1 MRAAVLAELGA
12 PLVVEELA
20 LRPAGDHEV
29 IVRTEATAFCITD
42 CLVTRGELGFPAP
55 PTILGHSA
63 VGTVQEAG
71 PGVTRVRV
79 GDRVVMPAS
88 PECGQCYWCVRERP
102 DQCAELLV
110 PARHVADRP
119 DGTPVTAEVGGVGS
133 YAEFMNLREIS
144 VFAVRSDLPA
154 ETLSLV
160 GCGITSG
167 LGAVFNAAQVTP
179 GSSVAIVGA
188 GHLGLWMTQGA
199 RAAGA
204 TQIIVVEPRS
214 ERRRVAGE
222 LGATDLVDPADADP
236 VEQVRELTG
245 GRGADYA
252 LEAAGPPEAMAQAF
266 AMTREAG
273 TVVFTGVTDM
283 TAEVS
288 FPAVMIALQGRTIR
302 SSQNGMCSM
311 MRDIPRMVAM
321 LESGAVDAGPIITA
335 RYALDEINIAAEA
348 ADDRANLTGVL
359 VF

>member
-1 MRAAVLAELGA
+1 MRAAVLAEIGA

-20 LRPAGDHEV
+20 LRPPGDHEV

-42 CLVTRGELGFPAP
+42 CLVTRGELGFPQP

-63 VGTVQEAG
+63 VGTVEETG
-71 PGVTRVRV
+71 PGVTRVKA
-79 GDRVVMPAS
+79 GDRVVLPAS
-88 PECGQCYWCVRERP
+88 PECGRCYWCVRARP

-110 PARHVADRP
+110 PARRVADRA

-133 YAEFMNLREIS
+133 YAEYMNLREIS
-144 VFAVRSDLPA
+144 VFEVQSDLPA

-204 TQIIVVEPRS
+204 SQVIVVEPRA
-214 ERRRVAGE
+214 ERRRAAGE
-222 LGATDLVDPADADP
+222 LGATDLVDPANGDP
-236 VEQVRELTG
+236 VTQVRELTG
-245 GRGADYA
+245 GRGADYG
-252 LEAAGPPEAMAQAF
+252 LEAAGPPDAMTDAF

-288 FPAVMIALQGRTIR
+288 FSAVMIALQGRTIR

-321 LESGAVDAGPIITA
+321 LETGAVDAAPMITA
-335 RYALDEINIAAEA
+335 RYSLDEINVAAQA